1 MPAWWPGSLSS
12 ARRTV
17 LFKDISVLAN
27 SLVIVLNPMILVG
40 LATVAAKRFSQKRQ
54 PVFLNLLDTGGGFK
68 EVCWCRG
75 LAKKSR
81 RLRRP

>member
-1 MPAWWPGSLSS
+1 M
-12 ARRTV
+12 
-17 LFKDISVLAN
+17 FKDISDQAIT
-27 SLVIVLNPMILVG
+27 LVIVLNPMILVG
-40 LATVAAKRFSQKRQ
+40 LATVAANRFSQERQ

-68 EVCWCRG
+68 EVWWCRG

>member
-1 MPAWWPGSLSS
+1 VAALLYKPISIQAN
-12 ARRTV
+12 T
-17 LFKDISVLAN
+17 LF
-27 SLVIVLNPMILVG
+27 IVFNPMILVG

-68 EVCWCRG
+68 EVSWCGG
-75 LAKKSR
+75 LPKNSR